1 MILKEGDILVC
12 DLRENTNG
20 LTYGKRYIVIGVSD
34 DTAVSDQ
41 CLCVVSNSKGGQLKW
56 WFGQIGSKYPWTE
69 WFVTETVWN
78 RSKKFEDLG
87 I

>member
-20 LTYGKRYIVIGVSD
+20 LTYGQKYTVIGVSD
-34 DTAVSDQ
+34 HTSVSEHV
-41 CLCVVSNSKGGQLKW
+41 CVSISDSKGGQLKW